1 MFLLAFKRLIIGIT
15 SIKNVWSRG
24 KVCYPQ
30 FIGLCVINT
39 ALLKVINMDSEIGF
53 IFYLIVG
60 KALYR
65 AV

>member
-24 KVCYPQ
+24 Q

-53 IFYLIVG
+53 ILYLIVG